1 MNLFQMHDIEVELE
15 AERGRGR
22 DLVAENRK
30 LQRLLQEVRTQSEE
44 DHRLVAELTDQ
55 NTSLQLKIRS
65 LRRLQEEGVF
75 S

>member
-30 LQRLLQEVRTQSEE
+30 LQRLLQEVRAQSEE

-75 S
+75 T